1 MASITGE
8 SHRNPSFSIHYLPD
22 GKGQKE
28 TQRQLE
34 ILQEQ
39 LALRKEKDDQERT
52 KIEAQAEEITKLK
65 EQLLAQQKENK
76 ARRQER
82 EKEKDVD
89 RYIPTQIP
97 ESVTR
102 KLYIDSLLREAGW
115 SDFSEGYGIEYE
127 VKGMPLSTNPLD

>member
-1 MASITGE
+1 MEKA
-8 SHRNPSFSIHYLPD
+8 
-22 GKGQKE
+22 KGD
-28 TQRQLE
+28 QRQLE

-89 RYIPTQIP
+89 RYIPIQIP

-115 SDFSEGYGIEYE
+115 SDFSKAMELNMKSKECHYQR
-127 VKGMPLSTNPLD
+127 TPLD